1 MQVTK
6 GSLYKNIRKLNND
19 KKQALQN
26 ICLHNQE
33 QDIFGNNGAIFWKGE
48 LRIQL
53 RRTYSSQPQ

>member
-6 GSLYKNIRKLNND
+6 GSLYKNIRKLNNN

-33 QDIFGNNGAIFWKGE
+33 QDIVGNNGAIFWKGE